1 MSKIIKTGYL
11 FDKRYQS
18 EFQFDQEKGLEERKI
33 FVEKIEKALKDQSG
47 YLNDE
52 VTERGN
58 NLTYRVILDTQEI
71 TINFDTINSIVSQ
84 NKDRKINGKSYYP
97 FDKNMDKYNS
107 IYVSVITDNI
117 NDVSYDFADKVL
129 SNIVS
134 ALNKDEDLYEYKSLI
149 CNPIEY

>member
-1 MSKIIKTGYL
+1 M
-11 FDKRYQS
+11 
-18 EFQFDQEKGLEERKI
+18 
-33 FVEKIEKALKDQSG
+33 KDQSG